1 VEKAVLIKEELTK
14 IPAQGTNMEN
24 TNKK

>member
-1 VEKAVLIKEELTK
+1 VEKAVFIKEELTK
-14 IPAQGTNMEN
+14 NPAQGTNTEN

>member
-1 VEKAVLIKEELTK
+1 VEKAVFIREELTK
-14 IPAQGTNMEN
+14 IPAQGTNTEN